1 MTSEKFEK
9 ATFAAGCFWG
19 VESAFRALPGV
30 VSAKVGYA
38 GGRMENPGYED
49 VCTDETGHA
58 EAVEVLFDPT
68 KIRYEELL
76 ESFWELHD
84 PTTADR
90 QGPDVGTQYRSAIF
104 FHTDQQRKASEHSK
118 EMAQR
123 HFEDPIVT
131 QIVPAV
137 KFWDAEDHHQRYYEK
152 RGKSMGGCHILP
164 SRARQELKGP
174 RADPIRL
181 A

>member
-1 MTSEKFEK
+1 MEAKLEK

-30 VSAKVGYA
+30 IGAKVGYT
-38 GGRMENPGYED
+38 GGKTDTPTYED

-58 EAVEVLFDPT
+58 EAVEVLFDPA
-68 KIRYEELL
+68 KIRFEELV

-84 PTTADR
+84 PTTVDQ

-104 FHTDQQRKASEHSK
+104 IHSDAQRKAAEQSK
-118 EMAQR
+118 ETAQR
-123 HFEDPIVT
+123 FFDAPIAT

-137 KFWDAEDHHQRYYEK
+137 KFWDAEDYHQRYYEK
-152 RGKSMGGCHILP
+152 RGKAMGGCHILP
-164 SRARQELKGP
+164 SRARKELKGP
-174 RADPIRL
+174 RADPIRI